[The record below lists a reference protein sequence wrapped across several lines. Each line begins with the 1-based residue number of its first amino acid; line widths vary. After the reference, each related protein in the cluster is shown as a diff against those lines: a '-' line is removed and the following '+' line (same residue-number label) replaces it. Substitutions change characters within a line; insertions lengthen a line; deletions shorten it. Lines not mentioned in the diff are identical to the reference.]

1 MGFICGLWCF
11 LWLCKDSFWWW
22 DLCADCFSG
31 AVFLWCFSK
40 IDGMYKMRRVHFKV
54 CPWFVQTELMVVFK
68 IYIWASASWLW
79 EVQGF
84 KLHSVPRLEQ
94 AHEVWV
100 ENDVTCYLYFMEKR
114 GQALF
119 LQVCSHVL
127 SYEHAR
133 GIVFNRAVSE
143 LWKATNCL
151 NVAIIIDRKKSCFT
165 NWFWCGIMTEQMEG
179 IIQMA
184 KIAPFE

>member
-1 MGFICGLWCF
+1 MLTKRSLLYKFSARAGT
-11 LWLCKDSFWWW
+11 
-22 DLCADCFSG
+22 DLE
-31 AVFLWCFSK
+31 LK
-40 IDGMYKMRRVHFKV
+40 TKV
-54 CPWFVQTELMVVFK
+54 CPSFFAQFFFFRQCGVG
-68 IYIWASASWLW
+68 SA
-79 EVQGF
+79 GF
-84 KLHSVPRLEQ
+84 YLHSAPRLEQ
-94 AHEVWV
+94 AREAWV
-100 ENDVTCYLYFMEKR
+100 ANDVTCYLYFMEKR

-151 NVAIIIDRKKSCFT
+151 NFAIIIDRKKSCFT
-165 NWFWCGIMTEQMEG
+165 NWFWCGIMTEQMED

>member
-1 MGFICGLWCF
+1 MRFMRRLLF
-11 LWLCKDSFWWW
+11 RS
-22 DLCADCFSG
+22 S
-31 AVFLWCFSK
+31 FLWCFSK

-68 IYIWASASWLW
+68 IYVWASASWLW

-94 AHEVWV
+94 AREAWV
-100 ENDVTCYLYFMEKR
+100 ANDVTCYLYFMEKR

-151 NVAIIIDRKKSCFT
+151 NFAIIIDRKKSCFT
-165 NWFWCGIMTEQMEG
+165 NWFWCGIMTEQMED

>member
-1 MGFICGLWCF
+1 MFIQKKEKRLENFELEENRKIFWMMSFICGLWCF

-40 IDGMYKMRRVHFKV
+40 IDGMYKIRRVYFKV

-68 IYIWASASWLW
+68 IYVWASASWLW

-114 GQALF
+114 GQTLF

-127 SYEHAR
+127 SHEHAR
-133 GIVFNRAVSE
+133 GIIFNRA
-143 LWKATNCL
+143 LA
-151 NVAIIIDRKKSCFT
+151 SCERRLT
-165 NWFWCGIMTEQMEG
+165 VWILL
-179 IIQMA
+179 
-184 KIAPFE
+184 